1 CRARPRLR
9 RRRTACPACGA
20 RRPLRLHVR
29 RPATPAF
36 RRRAASFP
44 SPNANPSP
52 PRPGARPS
60 ISAWSH
66 RRKTGIVRGMDKR
79 LLDILCDPVTKTP
92 VRPLRRDEL
101 DALNRAIAA
110 GNLDTV
116 AGQKVASPLAAGL
129 ITTDRKV
136 VYRIEDDI
144 PVMLA
149 EEGIGTL
156 QLSDFPG

>member
-1 CRARPRLR
+1 
-9 RRRTACPACGA
+9 
-20 RRPLRLHVR
+20 
-29 RPATPAF
+29 
-36 RRRAASFP
+36 
-44 SPNANPSP
+44 
-52 PRPGARPS
+52 
-60 ISAWSH
+60 
-66 RRKTGIVRGMDKR
+66 MDKR

-92 VRPLRRDEL
+92 VRMLRRDEL
-101 DALNRAIAA
+101 DALNRAIAG

-116 AGQKVASPLAAGL
+116 AGEKISTPIAAGL

-156 QLSDFPG
+156 QLGDFPA

>member
-1 CRARPRLR
+1 
-9 RRRTACPACGA
+9 
-20 RRPLRLHVR
+20 
-29 RPATPAF
+29 
-36 RRRAASFP
+36 
-44 SPNANPSP
+44 
-52 PRPGARPS
+52 
-60 ISAWSH
+60 
-66 RRKTGIVRGMDKR
+66 MDKR

-101 DALNRAIAA
+101 DALNRAITA

-116 AGQKVASPLAAGL
+116 AGQKVTTPLSSGL

-156 QLSDFPG
+156 QLADFPA

>member
-1 CRARPRLR
+1 
-9 RRRTACPACGA
+9 
-20 RRPLRLHVR
+20 
-29 RPATPAF
+29 
-36 RRRAASFP
+36 
-44 SPNANPSP
+44 
-52 PRPGARPS
+52 
-60 ISAWSH
+60 
-66 RRKTGIVRGMDKR
+66 MDKR

-101 DALNRAIAA
+101 DALNRAIAT

-156 QLSDFPG
+156 QLTDFPG

>member
-1 CRARPRLR
+1 
-9 RRRTACPACGA
+9 
-20 RRPLRLHVR
+20 
-29 RPATPAF
+29 
-36 RRRAASFP
+36 
-44 SPNANPSP
+44 
-52 PRPGARPS
+52 
-60 ISAWSH
+60 
-66 RRKTGIVRGMDKR
+66 MDKR

-101 DALNRAIAA
+101 DALNLAIAA
-110 GNLDTV
+110 GALDTV
-116 AGQKVASPLAAGL
+116 AGTKVTDPLAAGL

-156 QLSDFPG
+156 QLTDFPG

>member
-1 CRARPRLR
+1 
-9 RRRTACPACGA
+9 
-20 RRPLRLHVR
+20 
-29 RPATPAF
+29 
-36 RRRAASFP
+36 
-44 SPNANPSP
+44 
-52 PRPGARPS
+52 
-60 ISAWSH
+60 
-66 RRKTGIVRGMDKR
+66 MDKR

-101 DALNRAIAA
+101 DVLNRAIA
-110 GNLDTV
+110 GGTLDTV
-116 AGQKVASPLAAGL
+116 AGQKVATPLAAGL

-156 QLSDFPG
+156 QLIDFPGR

>member
-1 CRARPRLR
+1 
-9 RRRTACPACGA
+9 
-20 RRPLRLHVR
+20 
-29 RPATPAF
+29 
-36 RRRAASFP
+36 
-44 SPNANPSP
+44 
-52 PRPGARPS
+52 
-60 ISAWSH
+60 
-66 RRKTGIVRGMDKR
+66 MDKR

-101 DALNRAIAA
+101 DALNRAIAGGA
-110 GNLDTV
+110 VDTV
-116 AGQKVASPLAAGL
+116 AGRKVASPLDAGL

-156 QLSDFPG
+156 QLTDFPG